1 MADLEKFHL
10 LDASLKCGNAEK
22 IWAMLENA
30 NRRELALGIARVA
43 GENQISLHQK
53 NQLRLKFLE
62 FCGKFDGNLP
72 REIALAL
79 VHDARPTWLS

>member
-1 MADLEKFHL
+1 MTNLEKFQI

-22 IWAMLENA
+22 IWSMLEKENCQ
-30 NRRELALGIARVA
+30 ELALKIARVA

-53 NQLRLKFLE
+53 NQLRIKFLD